1 MKPIPVL
8 TLTDYQLLRELTKSS
23 QNSTSKKEIMQLSQ
37 ELDRAI
43 VNKND
48 VLEDNI
54 VRINSFVEIEDTKA
68 KQRMKIQIV
77 LPQLSNIKEGK
88 VSVIAPLSIALIGF
102 KENDEVDWEMPAGV
116 KSLRIIS
123 VSNPIE
129 E

>member
-8 TLTDYQLLRELTKSS
+8 SLTDYQVLRELTKSS
-23 QNSTSKKEIMQLSQ
+23 QTSTSKKEIMQLSQ

-43 VNKND
+43 VNKD
-48 VLEDNI
+48 GILDDNI

-77 LPQLSNIKEGK
+77 LPALSNIKEGK

-123 VSNPIE
+123 VSNPVE

>member
-48 VLEDNI
+48 ELEDTI

-102 KENDEVDWEMPAGV
+102 KENDEIDWEMPAGV

-123 VSNPIE
+123 VSHPVE
-129 E
+129 S

>member
-8 TLTDYQLLRELTKSS
+8 SLTDYQLLRELTK
-23 QNSTSKKEIMQLSQ
+23 NSGDNKSAKEIMQLSN

-43 VNKND
+43 VNKD
-48 VLEDNI
+48 DIVADNI

-102 KENDEVDWEMPAGV
+102 KENDEVDWEMPAGI

-123 VSNPIE
+123 VTNPAV
-129 E
+129 

>member
-8 TLTDYQLLRELTKSS
+8 SLTDYQLLRELTK
-23 QNSTSKKEIMQLSQ
+23 NSGDNKSAKEIMQLSN

-43 VNKND
+43 VNKD
-48 VLEDNI
+48 DIVADNI

-102 KENDEVDWEMPAGV
+102 KENDEVDWEMPAGI

-123 VSNPIE
+123 VTNPVV
-129 E
+129 

>member
-8 TLTDYQLLRELTKSS
+8 SLTDYQLLRELTK
-23 QNSTSKKEIMQLSQ
+23 NSGDNKSAKEIMQLSN
-37 ELDRAI
+37 EVDRAI
-43 VNKND
+43 VNKD
-48 VLEDNI
+48 DIVADNI

-102 KENDEVDWEMPAGV
+102 KENDEVDWEMPAGI

-123 VSNPIE
+123 VTNPAV
-129 E
+129 

>member
-43 VNKND
+43 VNKDD

-77 LPQLSNIKEGK
+77 LPSLSNIKEGK

-129 E
+129 N

>member
-8 TLTDYQLLRELTKSS
+8 SLTDYQVLRELTKSS
-23 QNSTSKKEIMQLSQ
+23 QTSTSKKEIMQLSQ

-43 VNKND
+43 VNKD
-48 VLEDNI
+48 GILDGNI

-77 LPQLSNIKEGK
+77 LPALSNIKEGK

-123 VSNPIE
+123 VSNPVE

>member
-48 VLEDNI
+48 ELEDTI

-123 VSNPIE
+123 VSHPVE
-129 E
+129 S

>member
-8 TLTDYQLLRELTKSS
+8 TLTDYQLLRELTKGS

-43 VNKND
+43 VNKDGILDN
-48 VLEDNI
+48 NI

-77 LPQLSNIKEGK
+77 LPALSNIKEGK

-129 E
+129 D